1 MVKLSILVTFYN
13 QEEYVDRA
21 MNSIFSQKTNFDY
34 EIIIGDDGSSDGTH
48 RKIEEWQEKYPGK
61 IRLVVQP
68 REPGKKYLSGER
80 ASNNRLSL
88 LKYITGTYF
97 MYLDGDD
104 CYCDES
110 KFQKQVDILDD
121 PKNAD
126 CSCCAHNVSFIR
138 LDGTSSILRTNIKK
152 SGKVDFGYYWWKGY
166 FHPDS
171 LMFRSSSINQKQKVF
186 RNPLFNDNYITFVFS
201 HSGKIYFLSD
211 VMASYYE
218 TDNGIWNGQS
228 RTVGLMRTLIIY
240 EYISYVYGKYKQSN
254 YFRFIPLYYMLLRNS
269 NEFSEERLSPYF
281 QMATECHAE
290 KIAQLKDADKGK
302 LAVKRSFIGII
313 YRVNAAIKR
322 IV

>member
-1 MVKLSILVTFYN
+1 MKTGYSIKTIKYKLRCSHPEWLTETEKYYRQVLDFYFRLLLEH
-13 QEEYVDRA
+13 EEIWELNVLQMQGSLERLTIAGRDGRIPEQPLPFGRVPVYFRRSA
-21 MNSIFSQKTNFDY
+21 INKASASLKSYTEKYKNS
-34 EIIIGDDGSSDGTH
+34 GDDLPD
-48 RKIEEWQEKYPGK
+48 
-61 IRLVVQP
+61 
-68 REPGKKYLSGER
+68 
-80 ASNNRLSL
+80 
-88 LKYITGTYF
+88 
-97 MYLDGDD
+97 
-104 CYCDES
+104 
-110 KFQKQVDILDD
+110 
-121 PKNAD
+121 
-126 CSCCAHNVSFIR
+126 
-138 LDGTSSILRTNIKK
+138 ILRTNIKK

-302 LAVKRSFIGII
+302 LAVKRFFIGII